1 MAKKYNNLCLS
12 VADVGVIEGDLLHVH
27 FFFSFSL
34 KYSSFF
40 LFYSLGSF
48 FLTEVDLLT
57 THWLGFCSVSLVVF
71 PQILFFL
78 PL

>member
-12 VADVGVIEGDLLHVH
+12 VADVGVIEGACSL
-27 FFFSFSL
+27 FFSFSL

-71 PQILFFL
+71 PQILFFCHYR
-78 PL
+78 